1 MLKRLDMPKGF
12 YKELT
17 DEISSLG
24 FQYWKQAKGSH
35 EKWRHPKT
43 GVIVIVQRNLDS
55 RHTANVVL
63 KAAGSSK
70 KF

>member
-1 MLKRLDMPKGF
+1 MPTGF

-17 DEISSLG
+17 KEITGLG
-24 FQYWKQAKGSH
+24 FEYWKQAKGSH
-35 EKWRHPKT
+35 EKWRNPT
-43 GVIVIVQRNLDS
+43 SGVVVIVQRNLDS

-63 KAAGSSK
+63 KAAGSNK